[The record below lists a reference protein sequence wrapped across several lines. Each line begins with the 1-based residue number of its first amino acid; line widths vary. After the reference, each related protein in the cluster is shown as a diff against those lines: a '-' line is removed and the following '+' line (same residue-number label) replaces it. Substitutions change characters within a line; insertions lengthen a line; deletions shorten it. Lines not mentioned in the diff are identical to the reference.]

1 MSDTN
6 SLKDKVVLV
15 VDDEPDVL
23 EAVEQELDMC
33 TVHKASDYDTALQLL
48 LNNHYDAVVLDIM
61 GVNGFE
67 LLKNA
72 VVRDFP
78 AVMLTAHAAT
88 PEALKESIKL
98 GAVSFLPK
106 EMITELRELLED
118 IMLGDGKRLWWL
130 KSLQKT
136 GPVFD
141 RRFGPDW
148 REKDEF
154 FQEFEETIKRD
165 E

>member
-1 MSDTN
+1 MSDTS

-33 TVHKASDYDTALQLL
+33 IVHKTSDYDTALQLL